1 MSATPEQIIGNAFAM
16 VTRLKSLGVRVHN
29 RPQAIGS
36 AIVGT
41 LRGNGHEIVDRGEI
55 ESLRRWKA
63 EAMTV
68 LSEWEQV
75 WEALGHPGFL
85 GESKAAAS
93 LRSLGASNGRAGAI
107 R

>member
-1 MSATPEQIIGNAFAM
+1 MSATPEQVIGNAFAL
-16 VTRLKSLGVRVHN
+16 VTRLKRLGVSVHN

-41 LRGNGHEIVDRGEI
+41 LRNDGYEVVERSEI
-55 ESLRRWKA
+55 ESLRRWKG
-63 EAMTV
+63 EALTV

-75 WEALGHPGFL
+75 WQALGCPGFL

-93 LRSLGASNGRAGAI
+93 LRHLGAKNGSEAQA
-107 R
+107 